1 MSPEQ
6 VLARLREGGLVVV
19 ARRLEPQHVPS
30 VAASL
35 AGVGAPALELTLD
48 EPTAADSIAELK
60 EHGDGQLLIGA
71 GTALQLADAKNA
83 IAAGADFIVSP
94 VFVPSIQRLCRRS
107 GILYIPGAASPTD
120 IFRILRSGAKAVKLF
135 PASLITPS
143 YIRDVL
149 EPFRSFDPVFMLTG
163 GLDTGQIAV
172 YLAAGVA
179 IVGIGKAVLDPEALR
194 TKQYSHIGIR
204 AQQLLYVIRETK
216 G

>member
-1 MSPEQ
+1 
-6 VLARLREGGLVVV
+6 VVV
-19 ARRLEPQHVPS
+19 ARRLEQQHVTS

-35 AGVGAPALELTLD
+35 AEVGAPALELTLD
-48 EPTAADSIAELK
+48 EPTAVESIADLQK
-60 EHGDGQLLIGA
+60 QRDGRLLVGA
-71 GTALQLADAKNA
+71 GTALRLADAKNA
-83 IAAGADFIVSP
+83 IAAGANFIVSP
-94 VFVPSIQRLCRRS
+94 VFVPSIQRLCRDS

-143 YIRDVL
+143 YVRDIL
-149 EPFRSFDPVFMLTG
+149 EPFRSYDPVFMLTG
-163 GLDTGQIAV
+163 GLETGQIAV

-179 IVGIGKAVLDPEALR
+179 ILGVGKAILDREALR

-204 AQQLLYVIRETK
+204 AQQLLDVIRKRK